1 MRAKLW
7 DAPRTVPLDLATLI
21 DPGHTA
27 LLTVEVQRGVVGE
40 GSLVPP
46 LAEAVAAGDVLA
58 KIAALCRAAR
68 GAGIP
73 VLHCTADSRP
83 DGRGGNRNARLF
95 ALARRSGR
103 PASPGRGAE
112 VHQDV
117 GVEPED
123 FVLPRLHGVSP
134 MTGTSVDSILRNLG
148 VTTIVATGVSVNIAL
163 MGLVFEAVN
172 RGYQLVLLR
181 DATAGVN
188 ESYVDAVYEN
198 TFSMLATVT
207 TTKPVLDAWATSSGD
222 GASDA

>member
-1 MRAKLW
+1 M
-7 DAPRTVPLDLATLI
+7 PLDLAALI
-21 DPGHTA
+21 DPRHTA

-46 LAEAVAAGDVLA
+46 LAEAVAAGGVLV
-58 KIAALCRAAR
+58 KIAELCRAAR
-68 GAGIP
+68 AAGVP
-73 VLHCTADSRP
+73 VLHCTADSRA

-95 ALARRSGR
+95 ALARRSGSAAPR
-103 PASPGRGAE
+103 ERGAADHTSAT
-112 VHQDV
+112 VHEEI

-134 MTGTSVDSILRNLG
+134 MTGTSLDPLLRNLG
-148 VTTIVATGVSVNIAL
+148 VTTIVATGVSVNVAL

-172 RGYQLVLLR
+172 LGYQLVLAR

-188 ESYVDAVYEN
+188 ESYVDAVYTN

-207 TTKPVLDAWATSSGD
+207 TTEAVLDAWR
-222 GASDA
+222 